1 MIFPQCGSDGR
12 TYSNTCML
20 NCAKQRYCWSLKMI
34 LLSKIWRCAEM
45 TRGLTARAG
54 PCSPNPLLNA
64 VKQAGNKKILFS
76 QRNSI
81 ISSVKS
87 VSLKK
92 KSQQMAIH
100 GILATSWSPLR
111 SWKRSASTAAVLGS
125 RIPRWNLASFAS
137 LGILDPCSRIKDSQV
152 GLCLFRFFG
161 DPRSLF
167 QDQRFL
173 GGSLLTL
180 KLLLSVWFR
189 RANISKQM
197 SPRLR

>member
-54 PCSPNPLLNA
+54 PCSRNPLLNA

-87 VSLKK
+87 VSLN
-92 KSQQMAIH
+92 KSLSKWQSTESWRPVDPRWEAGREVLQLPLYSDQ
-100 GILATSWSPLR
+100 GSPGGTWPLLLLWESLILGPD
-111 SWKRSASTAAVLGS
+111 S
-125 RIPRWNLASFAS
+125 RILWWDFASFAS
-137 LGILDPCSRIKDSQV
+137 LGILDPFSRIKDSYV
-152 GLCLFRFFG
+152 EVF
-161 DPRSLF
+161 
-167 QDQRFL
+167 
-173 GGSLLTL
+173 
-180 KLLLSVWFR
+180 
-189 RANISKQM
+189 
-197 SPRLR
+197 